1 MDLARLAAGALYR
14 PDPAPDPVAF
24 AAAELAAYL
33 ARLFGDAPA
42 ERTLPGATGAWLH
55 LAPSREGL
63 SGDVAATPAEA
74 EYALVPRAGGL
85 TLAAATP
92 RALVAAVYA
101 LLAAAGCEWSPDGPD
116 GERLPRRPV
125 RTVPALEGRP
135 AFARRAYASDLGTW
149 HYSVPARLAERLPSD
164 VAFVDWMAKT
174 GATGFLFIRAAND
187 TQWTVPELAPELAR
201 RGLALEFGG
210 HVLTELLPRS
220 LFAAHPEY
228 FPMTARG
235 ERSDLGNLC
244 PSSRALTVVADRAR
258 TAFAG
263 AADVHLWGLDAFGGG
278 WCACDRCRALA
289 PSDQALLVCNAVAE
303 ALGGDVRVFHL
314 AYHDTLVP
322 PASVRP
328 APGVSAEFAPRERCY
343 AHALDDPACTTNH
356 PYREAF
362 ERHLERFAG
371 RVHVF
376 EYYADAILFGGC
388 AVPLVEVCGADL
400 EYYRRAGARGV
411 SCLTFGRYS
420 LWAHGANLEAFAR
433 AAIRPADAPA
443 ARRAHCSRRFG
454 AAAGPMT
461 RYLAALEALMRRVVT
476 YGDVKLPPA
485 REAVRTALDRAL
497 AAAPALR
504 SLLHDATASGAPPA
518 QMAAEARLLDYTLA
532 TLAAVRGWVGA
543 ALDQPGGAAAELA
556 ATALGEAIG
565 HLAAVPIDIKGSWG
579 AYDLEVANAFYVAAL
594 KSRGA
599 AAG

>member
-1 MDLARLAAGALYR
+1 MAPPRAVPGRSLRGRRGHPGGGGVCARPARRRPDARGGHAARARRRRLRAPRRRRLRVVARRPGRRAAPSPARADGAGAR
-14 PDPAPDPVAF
+14 
-24 AAAELAAYL
+24 
-33 ARLFGDAPA
+33 G
-42 ERTLPGATGAWLH
+42 
-55 LAPSREGL
+55 
-63 SGDVAATPAEA
+63 
-74 EYALVPRAGGL
+74 
-85 TLAAATP
+85 
-92 RALVAAVYA
+92 
-101 LLAAAGCEWSPDGPD
+101 
-116 GERLPRRPV
+116 
-125 RTVPALEGRP
+125 
-135 AFARRAYASDLGTW
+135 
-149 HYSVPARLAERLPSD
+149 PARLR
-164 VAFVDWMAKT
+164 
-174 GATGFLFIRAAND
+174 ATGLCVGPRDLALQRAG
-187 TQWTVPELAPELAR
+187 APRRAPAVR
-201 RGLALEFGG
+201 RGVRRLDGQDRRHRFPL
-210 HVLTELLPRS
+210 HPRRQRH
-220 LFAAHPEY
+220 AVDGAG
-228 FPMTARG
+228 AG
-235 ERSDLGNLC
+235 
-244 PSSRALTVVADRAR
+244 SRARAPR
-258 TAFAG
+258 
-263 AADVHLWGLDAFGGG
+263 
-278 WCACDRCRALA
+278 
-289 PSDQALLVCNAVAE
+289 DQALPVCNAVAE

-328 APGVSAEFAPRERCY
+328 APSVSAEFAPRERCY

-400 EYYRRAGARGV
+400 EYYRRAGACGV

-518 QMAAEARLLDYTLA
+518 QLAAEARLLDYTLA
-532 TLAAVRGWVGA
+532 TLAAVRGWV
-543 ALDQPGGAAAELA
+543 
-556 ATALGEAIG
+556 
-565 HLAAVPIDIKGSWG
+565 
-579 AYDLEVANAFYVAAL
+579 
-594 KSRGA
+594 R
-599 AAG
+599 